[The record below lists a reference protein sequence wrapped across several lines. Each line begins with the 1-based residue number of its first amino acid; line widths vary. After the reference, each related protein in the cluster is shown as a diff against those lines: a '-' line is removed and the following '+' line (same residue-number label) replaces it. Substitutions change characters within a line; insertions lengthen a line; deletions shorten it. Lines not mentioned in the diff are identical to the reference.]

1 MREALEGSQA
11 IARAVSLCEPDVV
24 AAYPITPQ
32 THIVENLS
40 KLVADGDL
48 HTEFVSV
55 ESEFSAASV
64 ALGAAAAGAR
74 AYTATASQGV
84 LLMAEVLF
92 NIAGLRLPM
101 VMTVANRA
109 VSAPLSI
116 WNDHADSMAV
126 RDSGWIQLHA
136 ASNQEAVDT
145 TIQAFRITQQTELPV
160 MVCMDGFILTHT
172 MEPIDLPSI
181 DEVRAWL
188 PPLEFDRQLDPEDPR
203 SVGMLV
209 TPDFFPEVRHSHHT
223 AMRKSLEVI
232 ETTDADFAQAFGRA
246 SGGLLT
252 VEGDVTA
259 RVGIVAMGSTVGTLQ
274 AGMAHYAAE
283 AAGPALLIKLRS
295 YRPFPARALRD
306 AVRGLDTVIVIDRA
320 ISPGMGGILG
330 TEVAAVLAGM
340 PDAPKLVN
348 HALGLGGRDIP
359 ETIYSD
365 LLAAIRDP
373 DAPAFSVFDADMEK
387 LPPEDR

>member
-11 IARAVSLCEPDVV
+11 IARAVSMCKPDVV

-40 KLVADGDL
+40 KLVAEGDL

-64 ALGAAAAGAR
+64 VLGAAAAGAR

-92 NIAGLRLPM
+92 NIAGMRIPL

-116 WNDHADSMAV
+116 WNDHGDSMAV

-136 ASNQEAVDT
+136 ADNQEAVDT
-145 TIQAFRITQQTELPV
+145 TIQAFRITQETELPV

-172 MEPIDLPSI
+172 MEVIDMPDPAQI
-181 DEVRAWL
+181 DDWL
-188 PPLEFDRQLDPEDPR
+188 PPFTFARQLDPTDPK
-203 SVGMLV
+203 SLGTLV
-209 TPDFFPEVRHSHHT
+209 SPEFFAEIRHSHHS
-223 AMRKSLEVI
+223 AMLKALQVI
-232 ETTDADFAQAFGRA
+232 EQTDASWAALTGRA
-246 SGGLLT
+246 CGGLLT
-252 VEGDVTA
+252 IEGDLNA
-259 RVGIVAMGSTVGTLQ
+259 AVGIVAMGSTVGTLQ
-274 AGMAHYAAE
+274 MGMEQHAGD
-283 AAGPALLIKLRS
+283 AGPARLIKLRAF
-295 YRPFPARALRD
+295 RPFPAEALRK
-306 AVRGLDTVIVIDRA
+306 AVEGLDHLIVVDRA
-320 ISPGMGGILG
+320 ISPGLGGILG
-330 TEVAAVLAGM
+330 TEIAAVLADM
-340 PDAPKLVN
+340 PGAPRIHN

-359 ETIYSD
+359 ETIYAD
-365 LLAAIRDP
+365 LLQAIKDP
-373 DAPAFSVFDADMEK
+373 DAPAFSVFDAEMDK
-387 LPPEDR
+387 LAPEDR

>member
-11 IARAVSLCEPDVV
+11 IARAVSLCKPDVV

-40 KLVADGDL
+40 KLVAEGDL

-64 ALGAAAAGAR
+64 VLGAAAAGAR

-92 NIAGLRLPM
+92 NIAGMRIPL

-116 WNDHADSMAV
+116 WNDHGDSMAV

-136 ASNQEAVDT
+136 ADNQEAVDT
-145 TIQAFRITQQTELPV
+145 TIQAFRITQETELPV

-172 MEPIDLPSI
+172 LEVIDLPEQDVI
-181 DEVRAWL
+181 DAFL
-188 PPLEFDRQLDPEDPR
+188 PPFEFARRLDPQDPK
-203 SVGMLV
+203 SLGTLV
-209 TPDFFPEVRHSHHT
+209 DPGYFAEVRHSHHAAMNKALSVIQHTDKDWET
-223 AMRKSLEVI
+223 A
-232 ETTDADFAQAFGRA
+232 TGRA
-246 SGGLLT
+246 CGGLLT
-252 VEGDVTA
+252 VEGDA
-259 RVGIVAMGSTVGTLQ
+259 DAAVGILAMGSTVGTLR
-274 AGMAHYAAE
+274 AGMAHTPE
-283 AAGPALLIKLRS
+283 AGPAKLIKLRAF
-295 YRPFPARALRD
+295 RPFPTEALIE
-306 AVRGLDTVIVIDRA
+306 ATQGLDHLIVIDRA
-320 ISPGMGGILG
+320 ISPGLGGILG
-330 TEVAAVLAGM
+330 TEIAAILADV
-340 PDAPKLVN
+340 PNAPKIHN

-359 ETIYSD
+359 ETIYAD
-365 LLAAIRDP
+365 LIEAIKDP
-373 DAPAFSVFDADMEK
+373 DAPLIFDADMAK
-387 LPPEDR
+387 LAPEDR